1 MPELPEVETVRRSL
15 EPTVVGTRIV
25 GVQVARRDLRRV
37 LSADFEA
44 SLKGRRIEDVRRRA
58 KYLLFALDDGR
69 SWIVHLGMSGRLLLK
84 RSDAEKSV
92 KDRHQHVLVTLDDG
106 SKIAFVDPRRFGLMA
121 VERAED
127 SSLLTG
133 IGPEPLD
140 AEAFSG
146 SYLARWKRR
155 TRRAVKDVLM
165 DQRVVAGVGNIYA
178 NEILYTAGVRPTRRM
193 PRVTRPDCE
202 RIVSATRAILS
213 EAIEHR
219 GSTISDFL
227 DGVGRRGGY
236 QWRRRVYDRDGE
248 PCPGCKSPIVSVVV
262 GQRSSFYCPKCQS

>member
-1 MPELPEVETVRRSL
+1 MPELPEVETVKRSL

-25 GVQVARRDLRRV
+25 GVQVARRDLRRT
-37 LSADFEA
+37 LPANFET
-44 SLKGRRIEDVRRRA
+44 SLKGRRIDDVRRRA

-84 RSDAEKSV
+84 RSEAEKSV
-92 KDRHQHVLVTLDDG
+92 KERHQHVVVTLDDG
-106 SKIAFVDPRRFGLMA
+106 STIAFVDPRRFGLMT
-121 VERAED
+121 VERAEQ

-140 AEAFSG
+140 ATEFSG
-146 SYLARWKRR
+146 SYLAHWKRR
-155 TRRAVKDVLM
+155 TSRAVKDVLM

-202 RIVSATRAILS
+202 RIVSATRTILS

-219 GSTISDFL
+219 GTTISDFL

-236 QWRRRVYDRDGE
+236 QWRRRVYDRSGE
-248 PCPGCKSPIVSVVV
+248 PCPGCKIPIVSVVV